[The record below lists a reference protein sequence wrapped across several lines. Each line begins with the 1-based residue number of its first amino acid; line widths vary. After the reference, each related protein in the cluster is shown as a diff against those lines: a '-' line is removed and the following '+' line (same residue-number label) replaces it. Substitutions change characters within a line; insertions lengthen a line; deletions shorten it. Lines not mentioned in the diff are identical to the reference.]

1 MENMRAT
8 DALNAMD
15 FSDLEAQI
23 ERLKQK
29 ELIIKNETAAKKTL
43 VKASYYS
50 LINGFE
56 LPPLSV
62 FTISLEVGD
71 SYEQCMLVPLCS
83 KQRLHFY

>member
-1 MENMRAT
+1 MGNMRAT

-50 LINGFE
+50 LING
-56 LPPLSV
+56 
-62 FTISLEVGD
+62 
-71 SYEQCMLVPLCS
+71 Y
-83 KQRLHFY
+83 